1 MSSQAAL
8 KFLEKYGMSPEN
20 VSPARDAVRMAENI
34 IRIDMLAVQ
43 VSDHILSGSV
53 VIDHAD
59 KRRTQPHIRDI
70 LRDIAADAPVRLDH
84 TSDVTAAGD
93 EFIIRVALDIH
104 ENSTEYDNAH
114 GVSPLSD
121 LTAVPLRWSLSVL
134 YDSCHLIPEYSS
146 FFP

>member
-93 EFIIRVALDIH
+93 EFIIRVALDIQQH
-104 ENSTEYDNAH
+104 RIRQCPWC
-114 GVSPLSD
+114 VSPFRSHG
-121 LTAVPLRWSLSVL
+121 
-134 YDSCHLIPEYSS
+134 CSS
-146 FFP
+146 ALVIVRPV